1 MSKKNRREVILFV
14 RSYRRLRRVI
24 HENRGALAER
34 DRWYN
39 ELRSVYDL
47 LPESLRRRA
56 WVLTSVEW
64 AA

>member
-1 MSKKNRREVILFV
+1 MKKNRREVMLFV

-24 HENRGALAER
+24 HENRGAEAER

-39 ELRSVYDL
+39 ELRSVYEL
-47 LPESLRRRA
+47 LPESLRTRA
-56 WVLTSVEW
+56 WMLTSVEW